1 MTTAELSE
9 KTLRLSSRIWNW
21 LYAMFLSPHMPPV
34 LFFLDF
40 AVYPPI
46 ILAALY
52 FGMKN
57 HPLVPSLSLAIL
69 GYGIWTLAE
78 YLVHRFILH
87 HVPLFAKMH
96 TEHHD
101 EALELIGTPTLMS
114 LFFLYFAAYLPLSY
128 IAGSHIAMCSMAGFL
143 IGYIS
148 YVWVHFAVHHKGSG
162 GFKFMRKL
170 KRQHAVHHHGTSEY
184 NFGVTTDVWDKIF
197 GTKRD
202 RLN

>member
-1 MTTAELSE
+1 MTTTEFGE
-9 KTLRLSSRIWNW
+9 KTLRMSSRIWQW

-46 ILAALY
+46 ILACLFFGIWHHAVVASVALV
-52 FGMKN
+52 
-57 HPLVPSLSLAIL
+57 LL
-69 GYGIWTLAE
+69 GYVTWTLAE
-78 YLVHRFILH
+78 YLVHRFVLH

-114 LFFLYFAAYLPLSY
+114 LFFLYVTVYIPLSY
-128 IAGSHIAMCSMAGFL
+128 AAGTHIALCSMAGFL
-143 IGYIS
+143 AGYIS
-148 YVWVHFAVHHKGSG
+148 YVWVHYAVHHKGSG

-170 KRQHAVHHHGTSEY
+170 KRQHAVHHHGTSAY
-184 NFGVTTDVWDKIF
+184 NFGVTTDIWDKVF
-197 GTKRD
+197 FTKRD
-202 RLN
+202 KLN